1 MIDKNVESLRT
12 IAGHLTYAQAHQDL
26 FVRFMLGFKRNGR
39 YLEIGA
45 AEPKQSSNTYIL
57 EAELG
62 WRGVSLEISQPLVD
76 EFVKQRTNP
85 CLCADATTLD
95 YSSMLREQ
103 GLPRQID
110 YLSLDIDPAA
120 VTFQALQ
127 RLPHQEYRFSVIT
140 YEHDAYQSG
149 PEHMVKSRSFLED
162 LGYVR
167 VVSNVKCRGRDFE
180 DWYVDPRVV
189 PASTYQPFL
198 AADIECAAI
207 FAGK

>member
-12 IAGHLTYAQAHQDL
+12 IAGHYSYAQAHQDL
-26 FVRFMLGFKRNGR
+26 FVRFMLGFKRAGR

-76 EFVKQRTNP
+76 EFVKQRSNP
-85 CLCADATTLD
+85 CLCADAITLD
-95 YSSMLREQ
+95 YPKMLVEH
-103 GLPRQID
+103 GFSRQID

-120 VTFQALQ
+120 VTYEALT
-127 RLPHQEYRFSVIT
+127 RLPWADYRFSVIT
-140 YEHDAYQSG
+140 YEHDMYESG
-149 PEHMVKSRSFLED
+149 TEYMLKSRAYLQD

-180 DWYVDPRVV
+180 DWYVDPKVV
-189 PASTYQPFL
+189 PASVYQPFVGTGL
-198 AADIECAAI
+198 ECADI
-207 FAGK
+207 FKDK